1 MRRLERELVTRGASV
16 ERSGIGVLTFKAAP
30 LWRTRRPGILL
41 AISSGR
47 VSVSAGAGGPRRVR
61 YDIRSGVLQT
71 LAVLACIALLAL
83 GLSWPRLTLINS
95 IAGVW
100 IFLYAIPW
108 VFASRRFQRLVYDSA
123 AEIVERRSVPRG
135 PLPPEAAPDAAPD
148 AAPGAAPG
156 ADPEGDAGV
165 SRTRPPASDPPFD
178 G

>member
-1 MRRLERELVTRGASV
+1 MRRLERELLARGASV
-16 ERSGIGVLTFKAAP
+16 QRSGIGVLTFKAAP

-71 LAVLACIALLAL
+71 LAVLASIALLAL

-123 AEIVERRSVPRG
+123 AEIVERRSVPRE
-135 PLPPEAAPDAAPD
+135 PLPPEAAPD
-148 AAPGAAPG
+148 AAPG